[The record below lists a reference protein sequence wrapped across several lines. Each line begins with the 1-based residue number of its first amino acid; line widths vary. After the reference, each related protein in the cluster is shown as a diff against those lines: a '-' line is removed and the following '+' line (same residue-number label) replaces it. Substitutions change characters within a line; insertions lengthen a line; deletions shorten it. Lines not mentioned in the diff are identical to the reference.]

1 MSTYTYNPNATA
13 FVIGSEFTLLLAQD
27 QTVTNSTTLVSVPDF
42 NVTVGRNGRYLLE
55 YEILFDTPAAADF
68 KYSTLSPVGGTATR
82 YRALAEGV
90 TDAATAATSVLAA
103 EAAVSITGGGTSGA
117 ARYTLFFENG
127 GAAADQGVL
136 GFQFAQNTADAGNTI
151 VLAGSRVTVRS
162 Y

>member
-1 MSTYTYNPNATA
+1 MTTYTYNPNATA
-13 FVIGSEFTLLLAQD
+13 FVRGSEFTLILDQD
-27 QTVTNSTTLVSVPDF
+27 QTVTNSTTLETVEAF
-42 NVTVGRNGRYLLE
+42 NITVGRNARYLVE
-55 YEILFDTPAAADF
+55 YDILFDTTADADF

-127 GAAADQGVL
+127 GTADDQGVL
-136 GFQFAQNTADAGNTI
+136 SFQFAQNSADAGDTI